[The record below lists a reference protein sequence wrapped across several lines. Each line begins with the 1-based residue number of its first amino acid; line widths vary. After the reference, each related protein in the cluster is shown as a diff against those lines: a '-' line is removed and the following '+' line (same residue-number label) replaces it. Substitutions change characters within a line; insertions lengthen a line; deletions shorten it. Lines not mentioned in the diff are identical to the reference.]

1 MIQAW
6 DQYKL
11 EPKMAVNSY
20 VFPLSQTSNY
30 FQIISACDRRIAR
43 IRQDSWDSLGF
54 LGFARIPRIRWDS

>member
-20 VFPLSQTSNY
+20 LFPLRQTSNY
-30 FQIISACDRRIAR
+30 FQIISETVTVG
-43 IRQDSWDSLGF
+43 LP
-54 LGFARIPRIRWDS
+54 GFARIPGIRYDS